1 MKKLFSLVFVAMLTI
16 SAWADTS
23 VILNNTATDV
33 TEVTFDPMVDTG
45 NGSNIRHAY
54 TVAKYPVIMYVGD
67 GTIGTNHQYRIYGP
81 NDSSAFVL
89 TSVAGPII
97 KIEFFGQ
104 FGYAAKHLSLAEG
117 IDGTWT
123 TAGDDGVWEGYA
135 HEVAFEL
142 DMQVRFNKII
152 VTVEGIY
159 EQEFPIGDINHDGF
173 TNITDVTMLNNMLL
187 NDATDIPVDAD
198 LNHDGVY
205 NITDLTML
213 INLVLTMS

>member
-1 MKKLFSLVFVAMLTI
+1 MKKLFSLVFVAMLTM

-97 KIEFFGQ
+97 KIEFFGL

-117 IDGTWT
+117 IGGTWT
-123 TAGDDGVWEGYA
+123 TSGDDGVWEGMAY
-135 HEVAFEL
+135 EVAF
-142 DMQVRFNKII
+142 DVNRQARAHHIV
-152 VTVEGIY
+152 VTVGGTIDPP
-159 EQEFPIGDINHDGF
+159 FLLGDVNHDRVV
-173 TNITDVTMLNNMLL
+173 NITDVTMLNNMLL
-187 NDATDIPVDAD
+187 TDATDIPFEAD
-198 LNHDGVY
+198 LSHDGAYSV
-205 NITDLTML
+205 TDLTML
-213 INLVLTMS
+213 INLVLTQ